1 MSKQLPRLI
10 EAEDEL
16 ERELIL
22 SARSDEPSRR
32 ALERTLL
39 SLGVGLT
46 AVPVAAAGATPSV
59 AAGGKLGAAVL
70 AKWLLSGVALGLATA
85 GAAHLSAV
93 IGQPRQRATGADAR
107 NSAAP
112 HVRASA
118 ASRPAPANPS
128 SGMAQPE
135 TPETPPRA
143 ARLPAAAREAPPPR
157 TDEQRL
163 VEEPLGPAPA
173 SSARPADLSFAVEQA
188 PLAALAR
195 ETALIDAA
203 RRALA
208 RGDAQGA
215 LATLAG
221 YEREFSR
228 GALEPEASVLKVRA
242 LLGAGDRAGAEAL
255 GRRIIAQ
262 APRSEHARAVR
273 AALDARAHP

>member
-1 MSKQLPRLI
+1 VTEQLRRLI

-46 AVPVAAAGATPSV
+46 AVPVAAAGATSSV
-59 AAGGKLGAAVL
+59 AAGSKLGAVVL

-85 GAAHLSAV
+85 GAAHFSELL
-93 IGQPRQRATGADAR
+93 GQPRPGATAPDAR
-107 NSAAP
+107 NSMPPSARGSATS
-112 HVRASA
+112 RAT
-118 ASRPAPANPS
+118 PANTS
-128 SGMAQPE
+128 FTSAKA
-135 TPETPPRA
+135 ETPPRA
-143 ARLPAAAREAPPPR
+143 ARAPAPVREVPLPHETGEPR
-157 TDEQRL
+157 V
-163 VEEPLGPAPA
+163 VEEPLVPPPA
-173 SSARPADLSFAVEQA
+173 SSPRPADVSMAVEA
-188 PLAALAR
+188 EPLAALAR
-195 ETALIDAA
+195 ETTLIDAA

-208 RGDAQGA
+208 RGDAHAA

-221 YEREFSR
+221 YEREFSQ

-255 GRRIIAQ
+255 GRRIVAQ

-273 AALDARAHP
+273 TALAARPNP